1 MKHLSAFFRPVTN
14 ALSAWSVGLHSFFSH
29 LLISAGSLPQ
39 RNVSVTSASAAIVGT
54 PSRRRR
60 GLMLKPLALML
71 LFLLGSVNVWGDSF
85 SLTNST
91 ISSNKTGKTSYGNYS
106 IGTEW
111 GGKWMISSSGATYFL
126 QLGYNTNSTK
136 SAYNSHLA
144 INLPSGANNISIAIE
159 TNNSTASGRTF
170 YACNANNKGYVN
182 SGNGDYG
189 SAATSV
195 ANGTATISIT
205 GSPTV
210 VYIYPNGTAYIAS
223 VTVTYSAGGSSNPAI
238 SVQPVGAKYVV
249 GDAAAALTITAAPHT
264 SGKTLSYQW
273 YSNTINSTEDAT
285 VVGTNSN
292 SYTPAVTSAGTTYYY
307 CVVSEQ
313 DGGNANSNIVSVE
326 VKDASTIAGIMPTT
340 SSEGAEFALNDVTVT
355 YANGKNIYVKDASG
369 YMLVYDNNSAISGA
383 ANGKVLHGLWGKAK
397 LYNGHPEI
405 STVTQAP
412 TVADGSAVEPEDLDA
427 YPTDADLNKYVTLE
441 GVTFASAQTL
451 STTGSVENITGSF
464 KSSNLTIRNNFKI
477 AASLAAG
484 TSYRV
489 VGVVQKYNTTIQLYP
504 ISFEEQADPT
514 VTLSPAALDFGTIG
528 VGDAAPTAQT
538 FIVSGSNL
546 TENLT
551 ASVTAGSEYYDI
563 AVTDGSLNQ
572 DGGTV
577 SATITVTP
585 KSAISANAG
594 TKAGTVTVSG
604 SGLSETVSLSAE
616 VKAKHTVTWNN
627 NGTPSTTQVID
638 GEKPS
643 FPVTPASC
651 DATSTTFVG
660 WATAP
665 WDDKIDDLAGKTVH
679 TSNATMD
686 AVTTDDIVYYAVFA
700 KSAGGAFDGTTG
712 GEFYIYADID
722 DTKYYAKAFA
732 SKIESTTDIAEA
744 VKYTLERKVENEKTY
759 FAIKSND
766 KYLGYGTS
774 GTDFSYTLEEA
785 YYFEIASGEHGSWRL
800 KVTTG
805 NTARSIVY
813 RTGTTNKFAPYA
825 VSGINGTEYYDIEIG
840 SGASMSD
847 YMTTC
852 CEKHSITIDSEIA
865 NGNVVADKDEACEG
879 KKVTLTPTADPA
891 YHFYSWDVY
900 KTGEPATKITVTAN
914 KFDMPA
920 YDVTV
925 SASFEHDPCTN
936 LSAPTLNGDIAVT
949 YNSATIN
956 WNSVAHAVSYDVVIV
971 RHSDSEPIFSGN
983 VTATDKALTGLDPET
998 QYDYSIMG
1006 VGDGSDYCTSG
1017 NNTLEGNFT
1026 TGALPEVQ
1034 LWLVKKQ
1041 GAAAVDGGKHALGVE
1056 FDITPSDLSCTK
1068 TFVGWTD
1075 AANKDY
1081 THATDAPS
1089 VLINK
1094 YTFTSEDA
1102 VTLYAVYAEV
1112 TPGATTYTLTPAA
1125 SMSEGTYVIAA
1136 YDENYK
1142 ALTGTVSSGKLV
1154 NETTGSAIDGEGKL
1168 VSLPTDACEFTFTA
1182 VTGGY
1187 SIQKP
1192 NDDYLGYTSTSD
1204 NNKLAFGDY
1213 SSLVWSVNANAKEGS
1228 PVNGVSLT
1236 TSAYKV
1242 SANASAGSDTWVRG
1256 YKSSG
1261 SIYQPIYLFK
1271 KAAGASTTTNYA
1283 TTCADAPEATPS
1295 PTSVE
1300 AVAAGA
1306 SGTITMSYENVNT
1319 SALDV
1324 ALCND
1329 AAGEEAFTGDWLSA
1343 SLSSTN
1349 ISYTVNPNTTYE
1361 ARTAYIKLTAP
1372 ETTGATD
1379 PAVVIIPVTQAK
1391 YIPEFASLAD
1401 LVAADLASGTEVTVS
1416 FSNILITEIYA
1427 TSSGDRK
1434 GVYLDVTAAN
1444 NEDIEIFYA
1453 SSPYVPSAWV
1463 KNGYLSATNLV
1474 ATWTHYTQY
1483 GNDVWELI
1491 PVGDFSWETNLTY
1504 AEPQA
1509 VSSVVVTG
1517 TPSKTSYKT
1526 GQAFEPAGLT
1536 VTVTYN
1542 DNSHATV
1549 AAADCDWEIAPSTF
1563 TEAGT
1568 NKSVSVKATYNE
1580 VQSLA
1585 FVVENLTV
1593 TAAPTFNASDHEWQ
1607 LVTSEA
1613 QLVAGK
1619 YYVIAS
1625 TAQDKVM
1632 SNTITK
1638 TNSANYAGEVSAT
1651 FADGV
1656 IAYNAFGSSKSADAA
1671 GVAVLQLGGE
1681 ADAWTLTEV
1690 VANDALLGAT
1700 AAKYLAWGNG
1710 MTTWSISIASDD
1722 ATIQNGTNTYG
1733 RILHNVNST
1742 RFTTYTSDVSASML
1756 LPQLYVWAEKVY
1768 KLRYDA
1774 NGGEDAPAAQV
1785 ADGEGK
1791 ATVTDAKPTKE
1802 DYIFKEWNTLVG
1814 GDGESKAA
1822 GDVIDLSAGDVTL
1835 YAQWRDPVTTV
1846 TISYDANE
1854 GSGLMD
1860 ADENQTEGSTYTIK
1874 DNEFTRDGYLFAGWK
1889 AYDINDDELTI
1900 TNGKFTVPATNVTVK
1915 AQWQS
1920 ATDSKWVLV
1929 EHLSQL
1935 ANGDK
1940 VIIAAA
1946 NYGYALGA
1954 ASGSVRTNV
1963 AVTKT
1968 GKLLSVPGSA
1978 TVLILGRNGNDFTFK
1993 DDTEYLNWTSGN
2005 NLTTSDEV
2013 NNNSTWNITIEN
2025 NATTIAN
2032 KATAERKIQYNAQ
2045 SPRFA
2050 AYTGSQQAVVIYKY
2064 LDMDPTDETSGYER
2078 TDLILSGIGTICLP
2092 YDVKASDR
2100 FGGVFYMPSHQTSG
2114 FANFI
2119 EETGT
2124 LRAGKAYIFV
2134 AENEFIRL
2142 KYSGDEPLVAPL
2154 SNVADTRG
2162 LIGTFT
2168 GIAAGGLTGK
2178 YVIADNKLRKCGS
2191 GAYLNAYRAYLDL
2204 DEMPEEELTINE
2216 PANAPA
2222 RRRLGIGGG
2231 ASGVTTDIED
2241 VQGNSLSGIKV
2252 LLNGQLFIIRGE
2264 KMYDA
2269 TGRLVK

>member
-1 MKHLSAFFRPVTN
+1 
-14 ALSAWSVGLHSFFSH
+14 
-29 LLISAGSLPQ
+29 
-39 RNVSVTSASAAIVGT
+39 
-54 PSRRRR
+54 
-60 GLMLKPLALML
+60 ML
-71 LFLLGSVNVWGDSF
+71 LFLLGSLNVWGAETELFSQSYPGSPSKYVGSYTGSF
-85 SLTNST
+85 TITTDGYTLTYANVNNGQQSGSGYPWSIVRAGRNGSNASIATITSGQIAEEVSKVSINFTQVDASKTNELYLEVADNASFNSATKISKT
-91 ISSNKTGKTSYGNYS
+91 IATGAINFTIASPAENQYYRIVIDLKAGSSNGFTRFDGV
-106 IGTEW
+106 
-111 GGKWMISSSGATYFL
+111 
-126 QLGYNTNSTK
+126 
-136 SAYNSHLA
+136 
-144 INLPSGANNISIAIE
+144 
-159 TNNSTASGRTF
+159 TF
-170 YACNANNKGYVN
+170 YQN
-182 SGNGDYG
+182 
-189 SAATSV
+189 
-195 ANGTATISIT
+195 
-205 GSPTV
+205 
-210 VYIYPNGTAYIAS
+210 
-223 VTVTYSAGGSSNPAI
+223 AGGSSDPTI
-238 SVQPVGAKYVV
+238 SVEPVGAKCGV
-249 GDAAAALTITAAPHT
+249 GDEVTLSLEAAPHT

-273 YSNTINSTEDAT
+273 YSNSSSSTEGASE
-285 VVGTNSN
+285 VGTNSA
-292 SYTPAVTSAGTTYYY
+292 SYVPSTASAVTTYYY

-313 DGGNANSNIVSVE
+313 DGGSTTSNIVAVE
-326 VKDASTIAGIMPTT
+326 VKTPQDIVHIMPT
-340 SSEGAEFALNDVTVT
+340 SSTEGAEFLLNDVTVT
-355 YANGKNIYVKDASG
+355 YANGKNIYVKDDSG

-397 LYNGHPEI
+397 LYNGLPEI

-412 TVADGSAVEPEDLDA
+412 TVTDGSAVEPEDLDA
-427 YPTDADLNKYVTLE
+427 DPTDDDLNKYVTLE

-451 STTGSVENITGSF
+451 STTGSIENITGSF

-489 VGVVQKYNTTIQLYP
+489 VGVVQKYNSGYQVYP

-528 VGDAAPTAQT
+528 VGDDAPAVQT
-538 FIVSGSNL
+538 FTVSGSNL

-551 ASVTAGSEYYDI
+551 ASVTAGSDYYDI
-563 AVTDGSLNQ
+563 AVTAGSLNQ

-585 KSAISANAG
+585 KSAISASAG

-604 SGLSETVSLSAE
+604 NGLSETVSLSAE

-627 NGTPSTTQVID
+627 NGTLNTTQVID

-643 FPVTPASC
+643 FPTTPVPC

-665 WDDKIDDLAGKTVH
+665 WEDKIDDLAGKTVH

-700 KSAGGAFDGTTG
+700 KSVGGAFDGTTG

-744 VKYTLERKVENEKTY
+744 VKYTFEKIEEDETTY
-759 FAIKSND
+759 FAIKSGD
-766 KYLGYGTS
+766 YYLGWSSSTNFTINNAEPVKFKPESGQYGT
-774 GTDFSYTLEEA
+774 
-785 YYFEIASGEHGSWRL
+785 WRL
-800 KVTTG
+800 MVASTIGAQTP
-805 NTARSIVY
+805 RSFVY

-825 VSGINGTEYYDIEIG
+825 VSGIDGTEYYDVEIG

-891 YHFYSWDVY
+891 YHFGSWSVTYND
-900 KTGEPATKITVTAN
+900 GEEKSITPDGEG

-925 SASFEHDPCTN
+925 SASFVHDPCTN
-936 LSAPTLNGDIAVT
+936 LSAPTLNGAIAVT

-1026 TGALPEVQ
+1026 TSALPEVQ

-1094 YTFTSEDA
+1094 YTFTTEDA
-1102 VTLYAVYAEV
+1102 VTLYAVYADV
-1112 TPGATTYTLTPAA
+1112 TPGATTYTLTPAT

-1142 ALTGTVSSGKLV
+1142 ALTGAVSSGKLV

-1271 KAAGASTTTNYA
+1271 KAAGASTATNYA

-1324 ALCND
+1324 TLCND
-1329 AAGEEAFTGDWLSA
+1329 AAGKEAFTGDWLSA

-1372 ETTGATD
+1372 ETTDATD

-1401 LVAADLASGTEVTVS
+1401 LVAANIPTGTDVKVS
-1416 FSNILITEIYA
+1416 FSHIKISADIA
-1427 TSSGDRK
+1427 IISGQRK
-1434 GVYLDVTAAN
+1434 GVYLEQKAAN
-1444 NEDIEIFYA
+1444 NKDIEIYYA
-1453 SSPYVPSAWV
+1453 ASPYVPTEPTAWV
-1463 KNGYLSATNLV
+1463 KNGYVSATNLQ
-1474 ATWTHYTQY
+1474 ATWTYY
-1483 GNDVWELI
+1483 NSNDVWELI
-1491 PVGDFSWETNLTY
+1491 PAGGFNWASDLTY
-1504 AEPQA
+1504 EGPAASQI
-1509 VSSVVVTG
+1509 SV
-1517 TPSKTSYKT
+1517 TPSGNIEFATVEQGADLPSGET
-1526 GQAFEPAGLT
+1526 LT
-1536 VTVTYN
+1536 VTLTNVESATATLVG
-1542 DNSHATV
+1542 DNFSIDKTDLTDGDEITVSVVSTATV
-1549 AAADCDWEIAPSTF
+1549 GDYSATLTISDNATENPADPVVINVIFIVETPETPVSTTSQWVAATEITEGMQVLIVGERNDKVYAVGAQTTNNRTAVEGSLNEGIF
-1563 TEAGT
+1563 TPGENTMAFTVVAQDGGKFALQASNGKYLYAAGSGSGKNYLRSQAEVDGNAKWT
-1568 NKSVSVKATYNE
+1568 LSVS
-1580 VQSLA
+1580 
-1585 FVVENLTV
+1585 
-1593 TAAPTFNASDHEWQ
+1593 
-1607 LVTSEA
+1607 
-1613 QLVAGK
+1613 
-1619 YYVIAS
+1619 
-1625 TAQDKVM
+1625 
-1632 SNTITK
+1632 
-1638 TNSANYAGEVSAT
+1638 SAT
-1651 FADGV
+1651 A
-1656 IAYNAFGSSKSADAA
+1656 
-1671 GVAVLQLGGE
+1671 
-1681 ADAWTLTEV
+1681 
-1690 VANDALLGAT
+1690 
-1700 AAKYLAWGNG
+1700 
-1710 MTTWSISIASDD
+1710 
-1722 ATIQNGTNTYG
+1722 NGTNTNNQ
-1733 RILHNVNST
+1733 LKLNNSNDI
-1742 RFTTYTSDVSASML
+1742 FSCYSSGQKSIAFYV
-1756 LPQLYVWAEKVY
+1756 PQP
-1768 KLRYDA
+1768 
-1774 NGGEDAPAAQV
+1774 APAKEV
-1785 ADGEGK
+1785 IRGELSNGK
-1791 ATVTDAKPTKE
+1791 WGTICPKQTVENVEGATFYQISYLEEQGGLPYNVVFDQISGT
-1802 DYIFKEWNTLVG
+1802 TLTAG
-1814 GDGESKAA
+1814 QPYFFIAEGEEIRGIKTGAELTEAGDGVNGFYGYIGASSK
-1822 GDVIDLSAGDVTL
+1822 
-1835 YAQWRDPVTTV
+1835 
-1846 TISYDANE
+1846 
-1854 GSGLMD
+1854 
-1860 ADENQTEGSTYTIK
+1860 
-1874 DNEFTRDGYLFAGWK
+1874 
-1889 AYDINDDELTI
+1889 ELTVY
-1900 TNGKFTVPATNVTVK
+1900 N
-1915 AQWQS
+1915 
-1920 ATDSKWVLV
+1920 TDY
-1929 EHLSQL
+1929 
-1935 ANGDK
+1935 N
-1940 VIIAAA
+1940 AAA
-1946 NYGYALGA
+1946 NNTFVIHNN
-1954 ASGSVRTNV
+1954 SVFRINQGGTMLKSERCYININSTEPSRTAKSSIPGRRRISMSVQNTNV
-1963 AVTKT
+1963 AT
-1968 GKLLSVPGSA
+1968 GVDAINASETPMKLM
-1978 TVLILGRNGNDFTFK
+1978 ID
-1993 DDTEYLNWTSGN
+1993 
-2005 NLTTSDEV
+2005 
-2013 NNNSTWNITIEN
+2013 
-2025 NATTIAN
+2025 
-2032 KATAERKIQYNAQ
+2032 
-2045 SPRFA
+2045 
-2050 AYTGSQQAVVIYKY
+2050 
-2064 LDMDPTDETSGYER
+2064 
-2078 TDLILSGIGTICLP
+2078 
-2092 YDVKASDR
+2092 
-2100 FGGVFYMPSHQTSG
+2100 
-2114 FANFI
+2114 
-2119 EETGT
+2119 
-2124 LRAGKAYIFV
+2124 
-2134 AENEFIRL
+2134 
-2142 KYSGDEPLVAPL
+2142 
-2154 SNVADTRG
+2154 
-2162 LIGTFT
+2162 
-2168 GIAAGGLTGK
+2168 
-2178 YVIADNKLRKCGS
+2178 
-2191 GAYLNAYRAYLDL
+2191 
-2204 DEMPEEELTINE
+2204 
-2216 PANAPA
+2216 
-2222 RRRLGIGGG
+2222 
-2231 ASGVTTDIED
+2231 
-2241 VQGNSLSGIKV
+2241 
-2252 LLNGQLFIIRGE
+2252 GQLFILRGE